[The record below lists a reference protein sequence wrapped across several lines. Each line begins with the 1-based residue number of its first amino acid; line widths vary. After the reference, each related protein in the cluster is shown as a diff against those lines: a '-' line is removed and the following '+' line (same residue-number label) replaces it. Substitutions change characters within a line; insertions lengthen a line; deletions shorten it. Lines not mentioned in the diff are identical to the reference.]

1 MPVKDCKIFYRDEP
15 GYRILDLRRE
25 GVDCIP
31 ALGFSDFRSFRHSI
45 EPHCH
50 LGCMEFTLCL
60 KGNLTFELQG
70 KDFPFMP
77 GQVFVAAPHEEHHLR
92 THPSGLKV
100 FWFLFKI
107 PRAGQRI
114 LGLDAKGS
122 KWLSRCLTHLPKR
135 IFAATP
141 SVRESFERLFDV
153 YDTVGSRSPARQVKL
168 TAATLD
174 LLISLVE
181 AARRAPGKATER
193 MLAIA
198 RRIQDAPNAEYP
210 IEQLARE
217 YGVSVSTF
225 ATEFKR
231 SMGLPLHAYL
241 LNCRIDLAKQLL
253 RSKRTVA
260 AIGQELRFY
269 STQHF
274 AKTFKRITG
283 VNPQEFRNAGRTN
296 KLSPEA
302 LHRPATSR

>member
-15 GYRILDLRRE
+15 GYRILNLRRE

-77 GQVFVAAPHEEHHLR
+77 GQVFVAAPHEPHHLR

-107 PRAGQRI
+107 PKADQRI

-141 SVRESFERLFDV
+141 AVRESFERLFDV
-153 YDTVGSRSPARQVKL
+153 YDTVGSRSPARRVKL
-168 TAATLD
+168 TVATLN
-174 LLISLVE
+174 LLLSLVE

-198 RRIQDAPNAEYP
+198 RRIRDAPNAEYP
-210 IEQLARE
+210 IDQLASE

-225 ATEFKR
+225 AAEFKR
-231 SMGLPLHAYL
+231 SMGLPVHAYL

-260 AIGQELRFY
+260 AISQELRFC

-274 AKTFKRITG
+274 AKTFRRIVG

>member
-1 MPVKDCKIFYRDEP
+1 MKPFKIIYRDDPER
-15 GYRILDLRRE
+15 RILDLRRD
-25 GVDCIP
+25 GIDCIP
-31 ALGFSDFRSFRHSI
+31 ALGFSDFPAVRQSI
-45 EPHCH
+45 EPHRH

-60 KGNLTFELQG
+60 KGNLIFELQNRN
-70 KDFPFMP
+70 FPFMP
-77 GQVFVAAPHEEHHLR
+77 GQVFVAAPHEQHHLLS
-92 THPSGLKV
+92 HPSGLKV

-107 PRAGQRI
+107 PKAGQRI
-114 LGLDAKGS
+114 LGLDADGS

-141 SVRESFERLFDV
+141 AVRESFERLFDV
-153 YDTVGSRSPARQVKL
+153 YDTVSRRSPARQVKL

>member
-1 MPVKDCKIFYRDEP
+1 MKPFKIIYRDDP
-15 GYRILDLRRE
+15 KRRILDLRRD
-25 GVDCIP
+25 GIDCIP
-31 ALGFSDFRSFRHSI
+31 ALGFSDFPAVRQSI
-45 EPHCH
+45 DPHRH

-60 KGNLTFELQG
+60 KGNLTFELQNRN
-70 KDFPFMP
+70 FPFMP
-77 GQVFVAAPHEEHHLR
+77 GQVFVAAPHEQHHLLS
-92 THPSGLKV
+92 HPSGLKV

-107 PRAGQRI
+107 PKAGQRI
-114 LGLDAKGS
+114 LGLDADGS

-141 SVRESFERLFDV
+141 AVRESFERLFDI
-153 YDTVGSRSPARQVKL
+153 YDTVSRRSPARKVKL

-198 RRIQDAPNAEYP
+198 RRIRDAPNAEYP

-260 AIGQELRFY
+260 AIGQELRFC

-283 VNPQEFRNAGRTN
+283 INPQEFRNAIHPRGGG
-296 KLSPEA
+296 LSKTA
-302 LHRPATSR
+302 